1 MSRLRYVLS
10 VVLLT
15 TCALFAGV
23 CHGPHGLTAA
33 NAVTAAAPPV
43 HHSCPGPAH
52 GEHAGS
58 AHPAALAAQP
68 ADRQRIEGAGGKGG
82 KGSGERGDG
91 AAAGA
96 AKAGVVGGCAPPR
109 AGPGGTASG
118 QRLLVAI
125 GVDRN

>member
-23 CHGPHGLTAA
+23 CHGPHGLAAA
-33 NAVTAAAPPV
+33 NAVIATPPV
-43 HHSCPGPAH
+43 HHACPGPAH
-52 GEHAGS
+52 GEHAGT

-68 ADRQRIEGAGGKGG
+68 VDRERTEGAGGKSG
-82 KGSGERGDG
+82 KGGGERADG
-91 AAAGA
+91 PASGAGGA
-96 AKAGVVGGCAPPR
+96 DVVGGCAPPR
-109 AGPGGTASG
+109 AGPCCTASG
-118 QRLLVAI
+118 QRLLVVI

>member
-1 MSRLRYVLS
+1 MSRVRYVLS

-15 TCALFAGV
+15 ACALFAGV

-33 NAVTAAAPPV
+33 TAVTAAPPV
-43 HHSCPGPAH
+43 HHVCPGPGH

-68 ADRQRIEGAGGKGG
+68 ADRERQDGAGGKGG
-82 KGSGERGDG
+82 KTGKG
-91 AAAGA
+91 ALGGVPAADTA
-96 AKAGVVGGCAPPR
+96 ARLVRCAPPR
-109 AGPGGTASG
+109 AGPCCAKAG

>member
-1 MSRLRYVLS
+1 MGRLRYLVS
-10 VVLLT
+10 VVLFI

-33 NAVTAAAPPV
+33 TAVTATPPV
-43 HHSCPGPAH
+43 HHACPGPSH

-68 ADRQRIEGAGGKGG
+68 ADRERQDGAGGKGG
-82 KGSGERGDG
+82 KTGKDALDG
-91 AAAGA
+91 VLAADTA
-96 AKAGVVGGCAPPR
+96 ARLARCVPPR
-109 AGPGGTASG
+109 AGPCCPESG
-118 QRLLVAI
+118 QRLLLAI